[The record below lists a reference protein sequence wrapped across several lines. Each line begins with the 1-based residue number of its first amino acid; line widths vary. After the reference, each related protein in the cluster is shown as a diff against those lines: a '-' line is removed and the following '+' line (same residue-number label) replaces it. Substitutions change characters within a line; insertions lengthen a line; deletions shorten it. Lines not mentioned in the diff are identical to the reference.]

1 MPTHIASVT
10 LETPSG
16 PFVVAAT
23 DRGVV
28 AAGWLATDDAL
39 HAELRARL
47 GPLGP
52 PTETARAILET
63 ARPAL
68 ERMLQGE
75 AADATGIPLDLRD
88 RSAFDRHVLAAV
100 REVPWGHTASYG
112 AIARRIGAPRA
123 ARAVGGAIARNPI
136 SMIVPCHRI
145 IASDGTLGGYG
156 GTGWFDRDRALSR
169 KEALL
174 AREGVT
180 VPRRSD

>member
-1 MPTHIASVT
+1 MSTPVALAT
-10 LETPSG
+10 LATPSG
-16 PFVVAAT
+16 PFIVAAT

-28 AAGWLATDDAL
+28 AAAWLSTDDAL
-39 HAELRARL
+39 HAELRGRL

-52 PTETARAILET
+52 PTDAARAILET
-63 ARPAL
+63 ARPIL
-68 ERMLQGE
+68 ERMLRGE
-75 AADATGIPLDLRD
+75 AADATRIPIDLRD
-88 RSAFDRHVLAAV
+88 RPAFDRHVLAAV
-100 REVPWGHTASYG
+100 REVPWGRTASYG

-136 SMIVPCHRI
+136 ALLVPCHRI

-180 VPRRSD
+180 VPRRSG

>member
-1 MPTHIASVT
+1 
-10 LETPSG
+10 
-16 PFVVAAT
+16 
-23 DRGVV
+23 
-28 AAGWLATDDAL
+28 
-39 HAELRARL
+39 
-47 GPLGP
+47 
-52 PTETARAILET
+52 
-63 ARPAL
+63 
-68 ERMLQGE
+68 MLQGE

-100 REVPWGHTASYG
+100 REVPWGRTASYG